1 MLALLAS
8 ALLFLAQA
16 GATDASAQA
25 AHAAQVGPDAR
36 PAPEARP
43 HPPIERLRERI
54 RGRPREERA
63 RLEHHLAEFE
73 RLPPDA
79 RRRLLERARVLR
91 TQEHALGEPA
101 RERHGPRGAFGPG
114 HGDPARAELR
124 ERCRERGRE
133 MRARLPRSLL
143 LRLEQAPP
151 EERRALLERLAQ
163 RREPG
168 SLRALPGMGERFGL
182 SHEELRRLERL
193 PPEERLEALRR
204 LHERCTSERGPRRG
218 PPRRGPAEA
227 PPE

>member
-1 MLALLAS
+1 MLALFAT

-16 GATDASAQA
+16 G
-25 AHAAQVGPDAR
+25 PDAN
-36 PAPEARP
+36 PAPDVRP

-91 TQEHALGEPA
+91 TQERALGEPA
-101 RERHGPRGAFGPG
+101 RERHGPRGAFSPEHGGPG

-133 MRARLPRSLL
+133 MRARLPHPLL

-163 RREPG
+163 RREPS

-204 LHERCTSERGPRRG
+204 LHERCTSAARPSTSERGPRRG
-218 PPRRGPAEA
+218 PPRRGQAEA